1 MKWVIPSL
9 RWTSFAT
16 PAANKFA
23 RSGSVGDVEKS
34 PVSEFDGPSGKM
46 PFSARRMVVG
56 TLISSY
62 LLRLNQ
68 KCPLTKFVCVTSI
81 THKKRKPLMSLQNQ
95 HRLQL
100 QAQVDTL
107 NRNEFLPQHSL
118 TALSNNRIGFK

>member
-1 MKWVIPSL
+1 M
-9 RWTSFAT
+9 
-16 PAANKFA
+16 
-23 RSGSVGDVEKS
+23 GDVEKS
-34 PVSEFDGPSGKM
+34 LVSEFDGPSGKM

-100 QAQVDTL
+100 QAQVCGHAKQK
-107 NRNEFLPQHSL
+107 RVPSP
-118 TALSNNRIGFK
+118 ALSDSAE

>member
-1 MKWVIPSL
+1 M
-9 RWTSFAT
+9 
-16 PAANKFA
+16 
-23 RSGSVGDVEKS
+23 GDVEKS

-46 PFSARRMVVG
+46 PFSARRTVVG

-62 LLRLNQ
+62 L
-68 KCPLTKFVCVTSI
+68 KFVCVTSI